1 MATILFGNGVADV
14 RGSING
20 TVFSRNAN
28 GAYARNRTTPINPQT
43 AAQVTQRGR
52 LTSLS
57 SAWREL
63 TDAQRD
69 TWTKATRS
77 YPYTNRLGQTSYY
90 TGPQLYN
97 KLNLALLS
105 AGLPTLSIPAVP
117 VAFPGLGGF
126 IASMGLTTGVLT
138 TAEVNF
144 EGNIPSGFSATVFA
158 SPGVSA
164 GVSSSKYPK
173 VKIVT
178 RAGTGSDRVVFGAE
192 YLDKFGSP
200 SAGARV
206 MIEVRLI
213 CDATGQ
219 ETVVAQTSAIVS

>member
-69 TWTKATRS
+69 TWTKATRA

-90 TGPQLYN
+90 TGPQLFN

-105 AGLPTLSIPAVP
+105 AGQSTLDTPAVP
-117 VAFPGLGGF
+117 VAFPGLGTF
-126 IASMGLTTGVLT
+126 SATMELTAGVLSTAKVDFTGAIPAGFT
-138 TAEVNF
+138 T
-144 EGNIPSGFSATVFA
+144 TVFA

-164 GVSSSKYPK
+164 GIGSSKYPK
-173 VKIVT
+173 AKIESK
-178 RAGTGSDRVVFGAE
+178 AGSGGTSVAFLTP
-192 YLDKFGSP
+192 YLSKFGSP
-200 SAGARV
+200 SLGSRV
-206 MIEVRLI
+206 MIEVRLL

-219 ETVVAQTSAIVS
+219 ETLVAQTSAIVE